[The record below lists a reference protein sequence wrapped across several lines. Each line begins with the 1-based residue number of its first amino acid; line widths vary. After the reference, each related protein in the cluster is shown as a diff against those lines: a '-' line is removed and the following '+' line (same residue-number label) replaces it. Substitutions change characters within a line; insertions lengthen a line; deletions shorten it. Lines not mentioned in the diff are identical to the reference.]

1 MGPNAIKYLI
11 CLFAV
16 IIISSISENIAFAQ
30 QGKLPIP
37 MVYPKI
43 LQDNGKIY
51 VISQGWSD
59 KFESKFNIQNSIKT
73 DTQVVIYEFKPAYA
87 SFYKITDA
95 PFVRDFFGACISGS
109 KIIIAGGFNS
119 KMIATNTVY
128 EFDLSTQKWSIKKQM
143 MNARAYF
150 TLENIRGKIYAIGG
164 ENVKNEC
171 EVFSTETNK
180 WTALPLKYKQSDNKL
195 IEEVYASTEIENK
208 IYLFGKNG
216 NNFKKFSPLDNS
228 ITSGITP
235 PINSEEFCIATF
247 SKRIYVTEG
256 KLGDEMKSKV
266 YMLDLVQN
274 NWSTVGKIP
283 FPRIMSGLLY
293 YNKMLMYMGGSTK
306 INPIQPTDEIFIY
319 RPME

>member
-1 MGPNAIKYLI
+1 MGANAMKYLI
-11 CLFAV
+11 YLFAI
-16 IIISSISENIAFAQ
+16 IIISSFNENIVFAQ

-43 LQDNGKIY
+43 LQNNGKIY
-51 VISQGWSD
+51 VITQGWSD

-73 DTQVVIYEFKPAYA
+73 DTPVVIYEFKPAYA
-87 SFYKITDA
+87 SFNKITDA

-109 KIIIAGGFNS
+109 KIIIAGGYNS
-119 KMIATNTVY
+119 QMIATKTVY

-143 MNARAYF
+143 INARAYF
-150 TLENIRGKIYAIGG
+150 TLENISSKIYAIGG

-171 EVFSTETNK
+171 EVFSPESNK
-180 WTALPLKYKQSDNKL
+180 WTAVPLKYKQTDNKL
-195 IEEVYASTEIENK
+195 IEEVFASTEIENK

-216 NNFKKFSPLDNS
+216 NNFKIFSPLDNS
-228 ITSGITP
+228 ITSGIAAP
-235 PINSEEFCIATF
+235 VNSEEFCIASF

-256 KLGDEMKSKV
+256 KSGDEMKSKV

-293 YNKMLMYMGGSTK
+293 YNGMLMYLGGSTK
-306 INPIQPTDEIFIY
+306 INPIRPTDEIYIY
-319 RPME
+319 RPMK